1 MEINILEKEKNK
13 LKFEIKGEDNTF
25 SNILRNELWNDKDI
39 TLSGYKI
46 EHSLLSEPVFTVESD
61 NPKNS
66 LLDAAKRL
74 TKINDDFKEKIKKII
89 K

>member
-1 MEINILEKEKNK
+1 MEINVLEKEKNK
-13 LKFEIKGEDNTF
+13 LKFDIEGEDNTF

>member
-13 LKFEIKGEDNTF
+13 LKFDIEGEDNTF

>member
-61 NPKNS
+61 NPKSS

-74 TKINDDFKEKIKKII
+74 TKINEDFKEKIKKII

>member
-1 MEINILEKEKNK
+1 MEIHVLEKEKNK
-13 LKFEIKGEDNTF
+13 LKFEIKGEDNTL
-25 SNILRNELWNDKDI
+25 SNILRNELWNDKDV

-46 EHSLLSEPVFTVESD
+46 EHSLLSQPVFTVESD